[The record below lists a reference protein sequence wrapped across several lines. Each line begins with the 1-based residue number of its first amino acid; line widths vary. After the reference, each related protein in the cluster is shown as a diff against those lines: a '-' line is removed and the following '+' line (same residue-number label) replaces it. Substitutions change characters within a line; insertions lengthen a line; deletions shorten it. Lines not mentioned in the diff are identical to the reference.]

1 MVTKSKKQINKEP
14 LYNIVLPA
22 IIVFLSSLLFMPS
35 AGVFRTIPVLLVCGI
50 IVGVTGLGKAAGVVF
65 AGLFNLCIYLVHG
78 KGVLLSFLFAI
89 LAAAFVAGGVYIG
102 MLVKTALKTSKKNV
116 KSKCYILM
124 SVTFVFVIALSC
136 LFCGNIYTF
145 LKYSTTN
152 NAYINEHY
160 GKTIE
165 KNYTVYEWREMDVR
179 TYVSFKHNDVVI
191 GADDECYISTK
202 EDKVTDNV
210 RDYYEN
216 VMLKEANKS
225 LAGIMAGVTGAFEI
239 SASDVDLENGEILS
253 EASNVG
259 DYSERVAYAVSF
271 YSLIDDKTDFEV
283 LCRDAVAAIKDY
295 GFEYEEIVFCAG
307 DPEKVIYSFTM
318 NDETNVKSVASGIK
332 QYSDEDVARFGID
345 EKTILSYW
353 Q

>member
-1 MVTKSKKQINKEP
+1 MVTKSKKKINKEP
-14 LYNIVLPA
+14 FYNIVIPA

-35 AGVFRTIPVLLVCGI
+35 SGVFRTIPVLLVCGVV
-50 IVGVTGLGKAAGVVF
+50 VGIMGMGKTVAVVCAGI
-65 AGLFNLCIYLVHG
+65 FNLCTYLVHG
-78 KGVLLSFLFAI
+78 NGVIQSLLFAI
-89 LAAAFVAGGVYIG
+89 LAVAFVAGGAYIG
-102 MLVKTALKTSKKNV
+102 LLVKTSLKTSKESV
-116 KSKCYILM
+116 KQKCYILM
-124 SVTFVFVIALSC
+124 SVTFVFAVALSC

-145 LKYSTTN
+145 LKYSKSN

-165 KNYTVYEWREMDVR
+165 KNYTAYEWREMDVR
-179 TYVSFKHNDVVI
+179 TYVTFKHDAVVI
-191 GADDECYISTK
+191 GADNECYISTK

-216 VMLKEANKS
+216 LMLKEANKK
-225 LAGIMAGVTGAFEI
+225 LAGIMAGVTSAFEI
-239 SASDVDLENGEILS
+239 SASDVDLDNGEILS
-253 EASNVG
+253 ATSNVG
-259 DYSERVAYAVSF
+259 DYSKRVAYAVSF
-271 YSLIDDKTDFEV
+271 YSLIDDKADFEV
-283 LCRDAVAAIKDY
+283 LCCDAVAAVKAY

-307 DPEKVIYSFTM
+307 DPGNVKYSFVM
-318 NDETNVKSVASGIK
+318 NDETNVKNVSSGIK